1 MWPGNGKERRGDR
14 WHFKRWR
21 KGQTVKQSIV
31 GEKERRRKEKSQG
44 WAVGFFP
51 SSSVCAAWCSVGESY
66 IGRLRALF
74 SSERNKIIG
83 GPWEEWAEVKFGG
96 VSCFPPVKKSLE
108 STGGARHGWGAGASA
123 RTDCRNADHFNFLWW
138 VSASLFRGGENWNVA
153 SCTREGGGGQFIKII
168 IFYMAIVLGLRCVEV
183 LHAFHWDWCQ
193 QQKS

>member
-153 SCTREGGGGQFIKII
+153 SCTREGGGSV
-168 IFYMAIVLGLRCVEV
+168 Y
-183 LHAFHWDWCQ
+183 
-193 QQKS
+193 